1 VHNIGIIHRIVFT
14 RYAVLSRPRRAEV
27 TVTTDD
33 MHDERHAERPV
44 RLEKTEGFVVIDGVA
59 YPAREL
65 VEALAQSGYSELK
78 SVGDT
83 LVLGRKRISPV
94 FKSPQERAMA
104 SLCHGSL
111 AYCCPLSKRCMDRD
125 RALEILGLR
134 PQDYELMKDESH
146 HRFIDVSRG
155 VGYHDDNASRRY
167 PTSQSVNAP
176 SVDVGFG
183 SDDYRRDFDALDQAM
198 QSRSSSEPVQDRRES
213 WGPETRR
220 DCYQSTLA
228 QTPRD
233 TSGSSAPDTKSQT
246 SCPLRG
252 SESTEGLGALFMQGE
267 LSPFSDDYRNSGNR
281 TGFCFACGRTIDQGS
296 RKCPY
301 CGVSQ

>member
-1 VHNIGIIHRIVFT
+1 M
-14 RYAVLSRPRRAEV
+14 
-27 TVTTDD
+27 TVTKDD
-33 MHDERHAERPV
+33 THDERYAERSV
-44 RLEKTEGFVVIDGVA
+44 RLDKTEGFVVIDGVA

-94 FKSPQERAMA
+94 FKSRQERAMA

-111 AYCCPLSKRCMDRD
+111 AYCCPLSKRCIERD

-155 VGYHDDNASRRY
+155 IGHCDDSDSRRY
-167 PTSQSVNAP
+167 PADQSVNAP

-198 QSRSSSEPVQDRRES
+198 QSRGNSEPVQERRES

-220 DCYQSTLA
+220 DYCQSTLA
-228 QTPRD
+228 QTSRD
-233 TSGSSAPDTKSQT
+233 TTRSSAADPKSEA

-252 SESTEGLGALFMQGE
+252 PESTEGLGALFTQGE
-267 LSPFSDDYRNSGNR
+267 LSPFSDDYRKSGNR
-281 TGFCFACGRTIDQGS
+281 TGFCLACGRTIDQGS
-296 RKCPY
+296 QRCPY